1 MLRVVV
7 VVGGVVVR
15 RERMGGVVG
24 VVRMRVMEVRMV
36 MMGTKMM
43 VIL

>member
-1 MLRVVV
+1 MV
-7 VVGGVVVR
+7 VVGGVVVMMV
-15 RERMGGVVG
+15 RMVVVVG
-24 VVRMRVMEVRMV
+24 VVRMRVMELRMV